1 MWFKINKTILIQ
13 LLYLSLTG
21 ITSLQKIIPLE
32 IPEWFI
38 NKFQATLIGKFPYGL
53 AISFLIITILESSIS
68 LLILISIIKKEFK
81 TINEIRFFNMAL
93 DLSLILFLVLFFG
106 SFLANDYENGALDF
120 IYFIGTYF
128 ISQKLNSKKVNIN

>member
-93 DLSLILFLVLFFG
+93 DLSLILFLVSHIGISKTVPMRFQDK
-106 SFLANDYENGALDF
+106 LA
-120 IYFIGTYF
+120 
-128 ISQKLNSKKVNIN
+128 

>member
-106 SFLANDYENGALDF
+106 SFLASDYENGALDF

-128 ISQKLNSKKVNIN
+128 IYQMLNSKKTDIN

>member
-1 MWFKINKTILIQ
+1 MKLKINKILLIQ
-13 LLYLSLTG
+13 LFYLSLSG
-21 ITSLQKIIPLE
+21 ITALQKIIPLE
-32 IPEWFI
+32 IPRWFI
-38 NKFQATLIGKFPYGL
+38 NKFQDSLIGKVPYGL

-81 TINEIRFFNMAL
+81 TINQIRFFNMAL

>member
-1 MWFKINKTILIQ
+1 MKLKINKILLIQ
-13 LLYLSLTG
+13 LFYLSLSG
-21 ITSLQKIIPLE
+21 ITALQKIIPLE
-32 IPEWFI
+32 IPRWFI
-38 NKFQATLIGKFPYGL
+38 NKFQDSLIGKVPYGL

-81 TINEIRFFNMAL
+81 TINQIRFFNMAL

-128 ISQKLNSKKVNIN
+128 ISQKFNSKKVNIN